1 MIKFTT
7 QKNSLVFKKLW
18 TRSFRDNN
26 NNNKYK
32 NDISQF
38 LLRLELFPPTHYV
51 ANYKTIYYYLNNS
64 HDSLKKSHD

>member
-26 NNNKYK
+26 NNNNNKKYK
-32 NDISQF
+32 KDISQF
-38 LLRLELFPPTHYV
+38 LLRLEYFLPLT
-51 ANYKTIYYYLNNS
+51 T
-64 HDSLKKSHD
+64 

>member
-26 NNNKYK
+26 NNNNNNKYK
-32 NDISQF
+32 KDISQF
-38 LLRLELFPPTHYV
+38 LLRLEYFLLLT
-51 ANYKTIYYYLNNS
+51 T
-64 HDSLKKSHD
+64 

>member
-38 LLRLELFPPTHYV
+38 LLRLELFLPTHYV
-51 ANYKTIYYYLNNS
+51 TNYKTIYYYLNNS
-64 HDSLKKSHD
+64 HDSLRKSYD